1 MANLSNQKKFLR
13 LMPQVCKN
21 MYKTKYQIFVKYKV
35 GRPKKVT
42 KSVVVRQARDQTSL
56 NLLFYIV
63 RLNFGIKKHSLTHHI
78 MDGDYNNLVT
88 LLQICHQCL
97 ISVQNAAAQ
106 AEMLF
111 WHLAGLI
118 DNLATMTL
126 VKRLHP

>member
-1 MANLSNQKKFLR
+1 
-13 LMPQVCKN
+13 
-21 MYKTKYQIFVKYKV
+21 
-35 GRPKKVT
+35 
-42 KSVVVRQARDQTSL
+42 
-56 NLLFYIV
+56 
-63 RLNFGIKKHSLTHHI
+63 
-78 MDGDYNNLVT
+78 MDGGYNNLVT